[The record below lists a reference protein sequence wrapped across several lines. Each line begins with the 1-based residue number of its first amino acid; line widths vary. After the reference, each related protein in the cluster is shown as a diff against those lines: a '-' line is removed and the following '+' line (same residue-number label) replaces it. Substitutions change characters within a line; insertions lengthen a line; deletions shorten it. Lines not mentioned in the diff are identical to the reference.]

1 MLVTVRFNVQLFLRQ
16 IELFI
21 FIAYV
26 IPHDSVVKVIT

>member
-26 IPHDSVVKVIT
+26 IPHMTQL